1 MLPLKMEVMS
11 GQEEPLVSLY
21 SYQETFIFEE
31 RDSIKVTDGT
41 GGQTMSAERG
51 GVWMRLKGSG

>member
-1 MLPLKMEVMS
+1 MEVMS

-41 GGQTMSAERG
+41 GGRTMSAERG